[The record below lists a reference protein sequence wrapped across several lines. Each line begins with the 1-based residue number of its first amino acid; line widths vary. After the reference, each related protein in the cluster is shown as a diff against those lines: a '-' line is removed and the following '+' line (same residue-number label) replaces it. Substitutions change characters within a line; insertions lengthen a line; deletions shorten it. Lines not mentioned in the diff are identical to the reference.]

1 MTKNR
6 YLYVGNNPV
15 NWIDPYGLWDY
26 ATEYGTTGGSL
37 TENMISIENSVDEIF
52 NEVANR
58 DAVVTY
64 TTNGTHS
71 SGSLHYSGNAV
82 DLRIRDLFND
92 QRQCVTERLRDA
104 LGSDYDVIN
113 EGDHIHV
120 EYDP

>member
-6 YLYVGNNPV
+6 YLYTSNNPV

-26 ATEYGTTGGSL
+26 ATEYGTTAGGL
-37 TENMISIENSVDEIF
+37 TENMTSIEDSVDRIF
-52 NEVANR
+52 NEVISR

-71 SGSLHYSGNAV
+71 SGSLHYSGNAI
-82 DLRIRDLFND
+82 DLRTRDLSNN
-92 QRQCVTERLRDA
+92 QRQCTTERLRDA

>member
-6 YLYVGNNPV
+6 YLYTSNNPV

-26 ATEYGTTGGSL
+26 ATEYGTTAGGL
-37 TENMISIENSVDEIF
+37 TENMTSIEDSVDRI
-52 NEVANR
+52 
-58 DAVVTY
+58 
-64 TTNGTHS
+64 
-71 SGSLHYSGNAV
+71 SGSLHYSGNAI
-82 DLRIRDLFND
+82 DLRTRDLSNN
-92 QRQCVTERLRDA
+92 QRQCTTERLRDA